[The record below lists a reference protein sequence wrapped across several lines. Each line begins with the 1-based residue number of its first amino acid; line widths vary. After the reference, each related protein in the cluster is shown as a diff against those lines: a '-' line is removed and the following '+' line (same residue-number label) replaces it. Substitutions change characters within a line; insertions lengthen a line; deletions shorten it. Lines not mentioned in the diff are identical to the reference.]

1 VIRLLNLE
9 TKFLDVINLMY
20 YFLFSEELISRHVS
34 LTESEFDGITAEW
47 LRFAK
52 QRKDREDKAKQKNN
66 EENNE
71 QR

>member
-9 TKFLDVINLMY
+9 TKFLDVINLMH
-20 YFLFSEELISRHVS
+20 YFLFLGELISHHIS
-34 LTESEFDGITAEW
+34 LTESEFDGIVAEW

-52 QRKDREDKAKQKNN
+52 QRKDREDKAKSKNN

>member
-1 VIRLLNLE
+1 
-9 TKFLDVINLMY
+9 MY
-20 YFLFSEELISRHVS
+20 YLLFSGELISRHVS

-71 QR
+71 

>member
-1 VIRLLNLE
+1 MDRR
-9 TKFLDVINLMY
+9 M
-20 YFLFSEELISRHVS
+20 
-34 LTESEFDGITAEW
+34 ITAEW